1 MAEFVVNLKQERN
14 AFAHN
19 VGQAITVKSE
29 FKDVFDHVK
38 MEGVMLMVFVIVL
51 LVILVLN
58 VNQVILFIYLYFFF
72 YFLIN

>member
-19 VGQAITVKSE
+19 VGQAITVKSG

-38 MEGVMLMVFVIVL
+38 TEGLMLMVFVFVL

-58 VNQVILFIYLYFFF
+58 VNQVILFIYFSFFLF
-72 YFLIN
+72 IF